1 MSVAS
6 RSCFLL
12 LVLFLGLTGL
22 PKANAAEPA
31 STDQKANVI
40 EEEVLE
46 IFNRSMDYLAKLKQ
60 FQVTAEF
67 GFDVLQETGQKIE
80 FGSHQDVT
88 IQRPNHFR
96 VDFVRRDGVHGS
108 VVYDGKEVVLS
119 NPEEAVYAKAPFKGE
134 IDDALDFLAEEL
146 QRPIPLRDFFV
157 SDPGSVLT
165 AKIESGIYVDES
177 MLAGVLC
184 DHLAMR
190 NDKVD
195 FQIWIPQGDEPL
207 PRRIIITYK
216 NEEGQ
221 PQFWGQFMEWETAPK
236 LSDETFTYT
245 PSEKSERIPFA
256 VVDVEMQSEGG
267 QP

>member
-1 MSVAS
+1 MSAVS
-6 RSCFLL
+6 RSCFLSL
-12 LVLFLGLTGL
+12 VMFLVLAGL

-31 STDQKANVI
+31 STDQKTNVI
-40 EEEVLE
+40 DEEVLE
-46 IFNRSMDYLAKLKQ
+46 IFNRSMDHLAKLKQ

-80 FGSHQDVT
+80 FGSRQNVT

-119 NPEEAVYAKAPFKGE
+119 HPEEAVYAKAPFKGE

-190 NDKVD
+190 NDNVD

-207 PRRIIITYK
+207 PRRIIITFK

-221 PQFWGQFMEWETAPK
+221 PQFWGQFLKWETSPK

-245 PSEKSERIPFA
+245 PSEKVERIPFA

>member
-1 MSVAS
+1 MAALSMTAKRV
-6 RSCFLL
+6 
-12 LVLFLGLTGL
+12 VLF
-22 PKANAAEPA
+22 
-31 STDQKANVI
+31 
-40 EEEVLE
+40 
-46 IFNRSMDYLAKLKQ
+46 
-60 FQVTAEF
+60 
-67 GFDVLQETGQKIE
+67 
-80 FGSHQDVT
+80 
-88 IQRPNHFR
+88 
-96 VDFVRRDGVHGS
+96 
-108 VVYDGKEVVLS
+108 

-146 QRPIPLRDFFV
+146 QRPIPLRDFFE

-165 AKIESGIYVDES
+165 AKIESGIYVGES

-195 FQIWIPQGDEPL
+195 FQIWIAQGDEPL

-221 PQFWGQFMEWETAPK
+221 PQFWGQFIEWETSPK
-236 LSDETFTYT
+236 INDETFTYT
-245 PSEKSERIPFA
+245 PSEKAERIPFA
-256 VVDVEMQSEGG
+256 VVDAEMPSKGG

>member
-1 MSVAS
+1 MSAVF
-6 RSCFLL
+6 RSFSLL
-12 LVLFLGLTGL
+12 LVMFLALTGV
-22 PKANAAEPA
+22 PKANAADPA
-31 STDQKANVI
+31 QAGQKTADV

-46 IFNRSMDYLAKLKQ
+46 IFNRSLDYLAKLKE
-60 FQVTAEF
+60 FRVTAEF
-67 GFDVLQETGQKIE
+67 GFDVLQETGQMIE

-88 IQRPNHFR
+88 IQRPNHLR
-96 VDFVRRDGVHGS
+96 VDFARRDGINGS
-108 VVYDGKEVVLS
+108 VVYDGKEVVLF
-119 NPEEAVYAKAPFKGE
+119 NPDESVYAKAPFKGE
-134 IDDALDFLAEEL
+134 IDDALDFLSEEL
-146 QRPIPLRDFFV
+146 DRPVPLRDFFE
-157 SDPGSVLT
+157 SNPGDVLT
-165 AKIESGIYVDES
+165 AKIESGVYVDES

-195 FQIWIPQGDEPL
+195 FQIWIAQGDKPL

-216 NEEGQ
+216 KEEGQ
-221 PQFWGQFMEWETAPK
+221 PQFWGQFMKWETSPK
-236 LSDETFTYT
+236 INDGTFTYT

>member
-1 MSVAS
+1 MSEVP

-12 LVLFLGLTGL
+12 LVMFLVFIGV
-22 PKANAAEPA
+22 PKANASDPA
-31 STDQKANVI
+31 PTEQKSNII
-40 EEEVLE
+40 EEEALA
-46 IFNRSMDYLAKLKQ
+46 IFTRSTDYLAKLNQ
-60 FQVTAEF
+60 FHVNAEF

-88 IQRPNHFR
+88 IQRPNNFR
-96 VDFVRRDGVHGS
+96 VDFIRRDGVNGS
-108 VVYDGKEVVLS
+108 VVYDGKEIVLF
-119 NPEEAVYAKAPFKGE
+119 NPDEAVYAKAPFKGE
-134 IDDALDFLAEEL
+134 IDDALDFLSEEL
-146 QRPIPLRDFFV
+146 NRPIPLRDFFE

-165 AKIESGIYVDES
+165 AKIESAIYVDES

-195 FQIWIPQGDEPL
+195 FQIWIAQGDEPL

-221 PQFWGQFMEWETAPK
+221 PQFWGQFMKWETSPK
-236 LSDETFTYT
+236 INDGTFAYT
-245 PSEKSERIPFA
+245 PSEKVERIPFA
-256 VVDVEMQSEGG
+256 VVDVELQSEGG